1 MQWFTTKQLISGRR
15 DGECD
20 DDMRG
25 DQIENTIDLLL
36 LNVHVHI

>member
-1 MQWFTTKQLISGRR
+1 MAR
-15 DGECD
+15 ECD

-36 LNVHVHI
+36 LNVRVHI